1 MPGSDDGSVGLDT
14 GEYPASSLAVVAQ
27 VVGVSSVVM
36 PAVSDQAKILI
47 VDDEPAIRSGL
58 TTVLGAAGYSVEA
71 VDSAEQALLY
81 LEGHKIDLALLD
93 IRMPG
98 LSGVELMQE
107 IKGRWPHVAVILLTG
122 YSSLD
127 SAIAA
132 VRAGADDY
140 LLKPSGAEAIKE
152 SVAQALDRHARERRR
167 DELLDE
173 LRESLNQLDAGL
185 GEPSI
190 GPSSA
195 LVVADLRIDPLRH
208 VAERGGEV
216 LNLTPTE
223 FTLLTYLMR
232 NADRAIGHQ
241 ELVREV
247 QGYDTEVWEA
257 RELIKYHIHT
267 LRQKVEPDPSNPRYI
282 VTVRGVGYKLTAP

>member
-1 MPGSDDGSVGLDT
+1 MS
-14 GEYPASSLAVVAQ
+14 EPA
-27 VVGVSSVVM
+27 
-36 PAVSDQAKILI
+36 DRAKILI

-58 TTVLGAAGYSVEA
+58 STVLSTAGYSVNA
-71 VDSAEQALLY
+71 VESAESALIY
-81 LEGHKIDLALLD
+81 LEKHPIDLALLD
-93 IRMPG
+93 IRMG
-98 LSGVELMQE
+98 GMSGVELMQE
-107 IKGRWPHVAVILLTG
+107 IKGRWPHVSVILLTG
-122 YSSLD
+122 YGGLD

-140 LLKPSGAEAIKE
+140 LLKPSGAEIIKE
-152 SVAQALDRHARERRR
+152 SVAKALDRHVRERRR
-167 DELLDE
+167 DELLGQ
-173 LRESLNQLDAGL
+173 LRESLNQLDRGL
-185 GEPSI
+185 GPTAIAPASV
-190 GPSSA
+190 
-195 LVVADLRIDPLRH
+195 LRVDDLSVDPAAH
-208 VAERGGEV
+208 EAERGGAP

-267 LRQKVEPDPSNPRYI
+267 LRQKVEPDPANPRYI
-282 VTVRGVGYKLTAP
+282 VTVRGIGYKLTSTEE